1 MRSQLVLAVLQLGM
15 ISALANAQTTAFT
28 YQGQL
33 KDAGLPANGLHD
45 FRFRL
50 FDAGT
55 GGTLIGTTQ
64 CVDNILVTA
73 GTFTATMDFGNQF
86 STTAPRFIEVQ
97 VRRDTGTDCSDPS
110 GFTILE
116 PRQPITPAPLATHAR
131 SAFTLDAPN
140 GSIANAVFV
149 DNTGKVGIGTIFPT
163 HSLHIAGTDPTL
175 ALQDTNSSGGAGGTQ
190 VGYVSLRDNSN
201 TERGWVGYGTAGD
214 PDLSIVNARSGG
226 DIVLSTLGGGNVG
239 IGTSSPLSLLDVRG
253 DIRLGPTGALKAVS
267 GDENLRIVRGTI
279 STAGA
284 IVAGSGF
291 SIAHTDVGH
300 YTITFTT
307 PFSAAPTIA
316 SSGDIPQGSGAFT
329 YVNVDN
335 ITTSSAQVLLIV
347 STQFGDGPF
356 HFIAVGPR

>member
-1 MRSQLVLAVLQLGM
+1 M
-15 ISALANAQTTAFT
+15 IAALANAQTTAFT

-33 KDAGLPANGLHD
+33 KDAGLPANGIHD

-163 HSLHIAGTDPTL
+163 HSLHIAGTDPTM

-201 TERGWVGYGTAGD
+201 TERGWIGYGTAGD
-214 PDLSIVNARSGG
+214 PDLSIVNARSSG

-239 IGTSSPLSLLDVRG
+239 IGTSSPLALLDVRG

-279 STAGA
+279 SSAGTV
-284 IVAGSGF
+284 VAGSGF
-291 SIAHTDVGH
+291 SLAHPGVGL
-300 YTITFTT
+300 YIITFNTA
-307 PFSAAPTIA
+307 FSATPTIA
-316 SSGDIPQGSGAFT
+316 TSGDLAPSSSTLTF
-329 YVNVDN
+329 VNVDLVSS
-335 ITTSSAQVLLIV
+335 TSAEVILTSGGAPADI
-347 STQFGDGPF
+347 PF
-356 HFIAVGPR
+356 HFIAAGPR